1 MIQYPYIF
9 NLILKHAKYNTGIYN
24 KLCIPNVLNHQY
36 TYKKIGYY
44 VFILR
49 VLEQEETVHSVG
61 KVASVAMPHWLLWFL
76 VIMM

>member
-1 MIQYPYIF
+1 MQNTIQAYIASCVY
-9 NLILKHAKYNTGIYN
+9 LIINT
-24 KLCIPNVLNHQY
+24 H
-36 TYKKIGYY
+36 TKKIGYY